1 MGQDLLQNLI
11 CVLFRQHKYAV
22 SVDIEGM
29 FLQMG
34 VLARDQISP
43 RFLWREYTTSDVVV
57 HQYTRVTLAHG
68 IFIHSPISRCQ
79 KTATD
84 IMSEYPEAASVVS
97 KKFYVDNYLDS
108 IENVT
113 HAIENNREFL
123 SLLRL
128 GGFNL
133 TKFVRNADEFTL
145 TMNPEDC
152 KTSSSPI
159 KNFL

>member
-1 MGQDLLQNLI
+1 
-11 CVLFRQHKYAV
+11 
-22 SVDIEGM
+22 
-29 FLQMG
+29 
-34 VLARDQISP
+34 
-43 RFLWREYTTSDVVV
+43 
-57 HQYTRVTLAHG
+57 
-68 IFIHSPISRCQ
+68 
-79 KTATD
+79 
-84 IMSEYPEAASVVS
+84 MSEYPEAASVVS
-97 KKFYVDNYLDS
+97 EKFYVDNYLDS

-159 KNFL
+159 KKFYNGSEQPLHDLGLKWEHVKNTLVVSRGLDRPLDKAKN